1 MNEGIKQI
9 FIRAQTLRIALTV
22 EEELQFWSIYLPGMV
37 YTPSGIVG
45 GGGGE
50 GRSPYKSDGVIV
62 LPFSDGF
69 VRLRA

>member
-45 GGGGE
+45 GGGGK
-50 GRSPYKSDGVIV
+50 GGLHIKVTG
-62 LPFSDGF
+62 
-69 VRLRA
+69 